1 MGGNEWWS
9 VGMSSNCDTASTYY
23 NTYYAGN
30 TVSRTDTTA
39 TGITGVG
46 FAPKAPLFASAAI
59 PAQTLV
65 AAGPAHPES
74 NLEWLDRR
82 VEELRVTL

>member
-9 VGMSSNCDTASTYY
+9 VGTSSNCDTASTYY
-23 NTYYAGN
+23 NT
-30 TVSRTDTTA
+30 
-39 TGITGVG
+39 
-46 FAPKAPLFASAAI
+46 I

>member
-9 VGMSSNCDTASTYY
+9 VGTSSNYVDSDTASTYY
-23 NTYYAGN
+23 
-30 TVSRTDTTA
+30 
-39 TGITGVG
+39 IT
-46 FAPKAPLFASAAI
+46 I